1 MGSPARR
8 EALFSNRPC
17 SGALYT
23 PLMEVAMR
31 VSTIVLALACLVTG
45 FGLAGTRVKAVE
57 DVSAARF
64 PSDITVGA
72 RVAVSLGPQ
81 TGFSCTI
88 ERIDAGWFKCAP
100 DEPNEFIK
108 VERPRWYAI
117 AHVTDVQKLQQ
128 PTR

>member
-1 MGSPARR
+1 
-8 EALFSNRPC
+8 
-17 SGALYT
+17 
-23 PLMEVAMR
+23 
-31 VSTIVLALACLVTG
+31 
-45 FGLAGTRVKAVE
+45 VKALE
-57 DVSAARF
+57 DVSPARF

-81 TGFSCTI
+81 SGFSCMI

-100 DEPNEFIK
+100 DQLDAFK
-108 VERPRWYAI
+108 TVERPSWYAI